1 MQGAALRLTRLLE
14 RRGRLAAVLWLV
26 VTAVSVP
33 FALRQSE
40 DLTGSGF
47 DVPGS
52 GSDRVRQA
60 VEHDFPDADQAKLA
74 AVLVAQ
80 ADARPAALM
89 AAVGRL
95 ETELAG
101 VPAVSIPLRAKEL
114 GLRTAASGVVVVGLS
129 VLCTRPDHRDAL
141 AAEVVAVI
149 PLRGVEAVARELVAA
164 VDAGKRRLVE
174 LPRRDDDRVGVS
186 RAAVGARDRPA
197 AQLVVPPAR
206 ADFGVQDDQP
216 VDAVIAGD
224 SVQVIEDLALRRAQP
239 RPVAALG
246 E

>member
-1 MQGAALRLTRLLE
+1 MPDAPHRAWMADHQRQRFAVVVQEVPPEALDARDVLDGRPDE
-14 RRGRLAAVLWLV
+14 RRRRTVLARQKP
-26 VTAVSVP
+26 VP
-33 FALRQSE
+33 LP
-40 DLTGSGF
+40 L
-47 DVPGS
+47 
-52 GSDRVRQA
+52 
-60 VEHDFPDADQAKLA
+60 EHDHL
-74 AVLVAQ
+74 
-80 ADARPAALM
+80 R
-89 AAVGRL
+89 RL
-95 ETELAG
+95 PCDLGYELH
-101 VPAVSIPLRAKEL
+101 RA
-114 GLRTAASGVVVVGLS
+114 
-129 VLCTRPDHRDAL
+129 CTSPDHRDAL

-174 LPRRDDDRVGVS
+174 LPRRDDDRVGVP
-186 RAAVGARDRPA
+186 RAAVGALDRPA